1 MVFVLQKLG
10 RYDILN
16 NLLEVEMK
24 NKKNKNRLLEEAPSV
39 SYRSDSVEIDP
50 EELELLNDKDFIESL
65 DRSEQEIKNGK
76 TTKWKDFKWKL

>member
-1 MVFVLQKLG
+1 
-10 RYDILN
+10 
-16 NLLEVEMK
+16 MK
-24 NKKNKNRLLEEAPSV
+24 NKKNENRLLEEAPSV
-39 SYRSDSVEIDP
+39 SYSSDSVEIDP